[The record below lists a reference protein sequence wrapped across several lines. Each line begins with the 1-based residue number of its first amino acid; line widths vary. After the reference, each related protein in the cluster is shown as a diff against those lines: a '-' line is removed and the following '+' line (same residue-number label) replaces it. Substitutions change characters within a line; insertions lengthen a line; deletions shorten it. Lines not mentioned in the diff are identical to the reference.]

1 MMSHAG
7 TRLLCQ
13 ERGGGGEGTR
23 EEKVAKAVDRMEEG
37 EGGSDQTEKKEL
49 LSRQF
54 FLTTL

>member
-1 MMSHAG
+1 MSHAG